1 MLYGRRRLGEDAER
15 DARARR
21 GIGRR
26 HLMRKTTIR
35 SLVLVAVLALAGGAS
50 TATARESAGYTLR
63 IGDVVPFTGAS
74 AVFGPAY
81 AKAAGLAVQQA
92 KTALRQAGVKDIK
105 IQIEHADDGTT
116 PEGGVNAARKLLANG
131 ANCMLGALTSASSIA
146 IAQAATVP
154 AHVPQIGP
162 NNSSPALTDLKDNGY
177 FFRVMPSDTLQ
188 APVLAQAIR
197 QEMGRGKTISLAG
210 RNDAFGTGLLPPLK
224 SNLEKLGL
232 QVEGPLLYDPTAA
245 SYNSEAGDIV
255 KGNPDAY
262 VILDF
267 PGNYAKIASAL
278 LRTGRFSGTKLFVAG
293 GWPATIPD
301 FIPKASLEGARGT
314 SAGSPLGTRAADA
327 FDKLYKSSPGLKDR
341 QTLEVN
347 NFDGAMICILASI
360 AANSG
365 KGSDIVKQIRRVSSP
380 PGRTYTYLSFAQAIR
395 DLRAGKDINYEG
407 AGGGDDLDENG
418 DLKTAIYNLFT
429 YKDGNQ
435 TVLRQIRIR
444 K

>member
-1 MLYGRRRLGEDAER
+1 
-15 DARARR
+15 
-21 GIGRR
+21 
-26 HLMRKTTIR
+26 MRKAMTW
-35 SLVLVAVLALAGGAS
+35 LVILAAVVAASGGAS
-50 TATARESAGYTLR
+50 TATAREDAGYTLR

-92 KTALRQAGVKDIK
+92 KTALRQAGVRDIK
-105 IQIEHADDGTT
+105 IQIEHADDATT
-116 PEGGVNAARKLLANG
+116 PEQGVSAARKLIANG
-131 ANCMLGALTSASSIA
+131 ADCMLGALTSASSIA

-154 AHVPQIGP
+154 ARIPQIGP

-188 APVLAQAIR
+188 APVLARAIQ

-224 SNLEKLGL
+224 TNLEKLGL
-232 QVEGPLLYDPTAA
+232 KVQGPLLYDPTAA

-255 KGNPDAY
+255 RNNPDAY

-267 PGNYAKIASAL
+267 PGNYAKIGSAL
-278 LRTGRFSGTKLFVAG
+278 LRTGRFNGNKLFVAG

-301 FIPKASLEGARGT
+301 FIPAASLEGARGT
-314 SAGSPLGTRAADA
+314 SAGSPLGTKAADA
-327 FDKLYKSSPGLKDR
+327 FDKLYTSSPGLKSR
-341 QTLEVN
+341 QTLELN

-360 AANSG
+360 AANSN
-365 KGSDIVKQIRRVSSP
+365 KGSDIVKQIQKVASP
-380 PGRTYTYLSFAQAIR
+380 PGRTYTYLNLADAIKA
-395 DLRAGKDINYEG
+395 LRAGKDINYEG
-407 AGGGDDLDENG
+407 VGGSADLDSNG
-418 DLKTAIYNLFT
+418 DLKSALYNLFT
-429 YKDGNQ
+429 YKDGKQ
-435 TVLRQIRIR
+435 TVLRQIKIR